1 MELKDFYFVNDVNIK
16 QETVKNLVFNKENFR
31 NGFITSLEYL
41 QFVLDAINKE
51 DKPSKEMIKLRDYI
65 YDKVGDVVT
74 MFDINIKL

>member
-41 QFVLDAINKE
+41 QFILNAINKE